1 MLFLLEVFQIKK
13 NRTIIIQ
20 IGKNCWDLE
29 TCRKSQKRKEVD
41 KEPENLCL
49 KSLPGL
55 IFFYVTVTY
64 FNGFLAMKIVSNQ
77 KKIKLHK
84 RFCYFSFGGLV
95 KKCVLNQHF
104 IDVMT
109 PFCSG
114 KLVLM
119 MKIVVG
125 RLSHQCIAALQQFK
139 VIERN
144 QVASYT

>member
-1 MLFLLEVFQIKK
+1 MQEKLEKKLIRNQKNNCAENHFLA
-13 NRTIIIQ
+13 
-20 IGKNCWDLE
+20 
-29 TCRKSQKRKEVD
+29 
-41 KEPENLCL
+41 
-49 KSLPGL
+49 GL
-55 IFFYVTVTY
+55 ICFTVTY
-64 FNGFLAMKIVSNQ
+64 FFNGFLAMKIVSNQ

-84 RFCYFSFGGLV
+84 RFCYFSFGGPV

-125 RLSHQCIAALQQFK
+125 RLSHQCIAAL
-139 VIERN
+139 
-144 QVASYT
+144 